1 MGRESWQGP
10 CLISDQDPD
19 VKAHLPSL
27 ILAKC
32 VNPDPYKGVL
42 EGEVLAFKYSFNTS
56 SVGRGTS
63 SGFWTYP
70 IDGKTPPDIR
80 LQYDNQDDWE
90 ILGVHEGKLEG
101 PQPANLPDRPHV
113 LAIKDHPTFFLPL
126 RYFPT
131 CGAYIYAGETGP
143 EFCFDY
149 RVVYTDSLLVEFPVT
164 GKRSVFV
171 WSSNEKAFVGPGG
184 NWLNQYSEYRILGV
198 HAVRDSTSK
207 VEAGETAAPPPEE
220 PSNPPLRLVRSRGSR
235 KTWYLVVGFDEGT
248 KTWKGKG
255 HWGTVYD
262 FPEANSEVLQPGRVT
277 LERTGPT
284 TPRVKRSS
292 KYEAVV
298 VEAHYFYVKEK
309 NLHVRVDALG
319 WRIVAAEAAKD
330 ESARKTEAMSERKIG
345 LLRKELKQRFH
356 PLAYGSRIVAPAF
369 EQKAL
374 PTLLSQKE
382 KERQYFV
389 GLHWADAL
397 LSLGVLPTVAL
408 PQEPPPQLGL
418 YSQFQFRLNH
428 STQTNRKEEPN
439 MSTLKIE
446 TVTQI
451 NGVNSSNFTPEQ
463 LLEMIRVQK
472 RAISDLEALEVSS
485 VKVTNRITEH
495 LENVRKLVDILD
507 GRDPA
512 AEQEQPK

>member
-1 MGRESWQGP
+1 MHPVAVDRLVIEYGDPPVFRLTCTVFSSGGSGVKIFKVGRESWQGP

-207 VEAGETAAPPPEE
+207 VEAVETAAPPP
-220 PSNPPLRLVRSRGSR
+220 
-235 KTWYLVVGFDEGT
+235 
-248 KTWKGKG
+248 
-255 HWGTVYD
+255 
-262 FPEANSEVLQPGRVT
+262 
-277 LERTGPT
+277 
-284 TPRVKRSS
+284 VK
-292 KYEAVV
+292 
-298 VEAHYFYVKEK
+298 
-309 NLHVRVDALG
+309 
-319 WRIVAAEAAKD
+319 
-330 ESARKTEAMSERKIG
+330 
-345 LLRKELKQRFH
+345 
-356 PLAYGSRIVAPAF
+356 
-369 EQKAL
+369 KAL
-374 PTLLSQKE
+374 PLPLNQDE
-382 KERQYFV
+382 KERQYLI

-397 LSLGVLPTVAL
+397 LSRRVCHAVAL
-408 PQEPPPQLGL
+408 PQEPPPQLDL
-418 YSQFQFRLNH
+418 YNQFQFHLNRLIP
-428 STQTNRKEEPN
+428 TIKKEELH

-446 TVTQI
+446 QVVQI
-451 NGVNSSNFTPEQ
+451 NGVNASQFTPEQ
-463 LLEMIRVQK
+463 LLEMIRGQK
-472 RAISDLEALEVSS
+472 RAVSELEALNVSS
-485 VKVTNRITEH
+485 VKVNNMITEH

-507 GRDPA
+507 GRDRA
-512 AEQEQPK
+512 VEQEQPK